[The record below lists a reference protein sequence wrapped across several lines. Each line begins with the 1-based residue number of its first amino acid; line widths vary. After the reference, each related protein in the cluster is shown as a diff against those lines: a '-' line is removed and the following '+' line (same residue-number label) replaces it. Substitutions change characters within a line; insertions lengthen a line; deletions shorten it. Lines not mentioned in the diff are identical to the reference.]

1 MRTERDL
8 TEGNVTKSLLL
19 FAGPMILGN
28 LLQQFYNIVDTWVVG
43 RFVGADALASVGSAY
58 SLMTFLTSI
67 LIGLC
72 MGCGALLSFYYGK
85 GDMQRLQ
92 DRMHTAFVLIGAI
105 SVVLW
110 LLVQTAVDP
119 ILMLLQVPSELA
131 GMMRDYVSIVFLGIL
146 FVFLYNF
153 FAFVLR
159 AVGNS
164 VVPLCFLGLAA
175 GLNVGLDLFFV
186 VCLDWGLKGAAWATV
201 FSQVVAGVGLA
212 VYTWAREPGF
222 RFSFRKFARGEK
234 AVGELLSFSM
244 VTSAQQSVMTFGI
257 LMVQGLVNSFG
268 AQVMAAFAAAVKID
282 TFAYMPAQ
290 EFGNAYSI
298 FVSQSFGAGNGK
310 RLKEGT
316 RSALKVSALFCVL
329 VSAGVFLFAGD
340 LMRLFVKREEV
351 QILAS
356 GVEYLR
362 IEGTFYM
369 GIGILFLLYGY
380 FRGINRP
387 GISLLLTVV
396 SLGSRVVLAYGL
408 AAVPAIGVA
417 GIWWAIPI
425 GWALADTVGLLWMRK
440 APRGSLTD
448 TDSGICA

>member
-1 MRTERDL
+1 MTR
-8 TEGNVTKSLLL
+8 SLLL

-72 MGCGALLSFYYGK
+72 MGCGALLSYYYGK
-85 GDMQRLQ
+85 GDTRRLQ
-92 DRMHTAFVLIGAI
+92 NRMHTAFVLIGGI

-110 LLVQTAVDP
+110 LLVQCAVDP
-119 ILMLLQVPSELA
+119 ILVFLRVPAELY
-131 GMMRDYVSIVFLGIL
+131 GMMRDYVSIVFLGIF

-164 VVPLCFLGLAA
+164 VMPLCFLGLAA
-175 GLNVGLDLFFV
+175 GMNVGLDLFFV
-186 VCLDWGLKGAAWATV
+186 VCLDWGLEGAAWATV
-201 FSQVVAGVGLA
+201 FSQVAAGVGLA
-212 VYTWAREPGF
+212 AYTWVREPGF
-222 RFSFRKFARGEK
+222 RFCCGRFLQEEK
-234 AVGELLSFSM
+234 AVGELLRFSM
-244 VTSAQQSVMTFGI
+244 VTSAQQSVMNFGI

-268 AQVMAAFAAAVKID
+268 MEVMAAFAAAVKID

-310 RLKEGT
+310 RLREGT
-316 RSALKVSALFCVL
+316 RSAFRVSTLFCVL
-329 VSAGVFLFAGD
+329 ISAGVFLFAD
-340 LMRLFVKREEV
+340 NLMRLFVKGEEM
-351 QILAS
+351 QILAI
-356 GVEYLR
+356 GRQYLR
-362 IEGTFYM
+362 IEGAFYV
-369 GIGILFLLYGY
+369 GIGVLFLLYGY

-387 GISLLLTVV
+387 GVSLLLTVV
-396 SLGSRVVLAYGL
+396 SLGSRVALAYML

-425 GWALADTVGLLWMRK
+425 GWALADGVGLLWMGRLQ
-440 APRGSLTD
+440 RGGVTD
-448 TDSGICA
+448 TGSGPCA